1 MTVHTCEDR
10 HQKEQHI
17 HNRTMQITQ
26 NRDLSMTKYIN
37 TEIMLLENKNTMRTQ
52 KKPHQF

>member
-52 KKPHQF
+52 KKPH